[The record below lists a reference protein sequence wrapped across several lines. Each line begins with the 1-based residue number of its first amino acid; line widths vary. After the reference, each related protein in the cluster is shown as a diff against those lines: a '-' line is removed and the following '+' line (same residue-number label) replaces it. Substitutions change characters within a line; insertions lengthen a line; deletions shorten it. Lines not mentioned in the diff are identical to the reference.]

1 MNIPINIETLLAG
14 KVVESERIEFKK
26 GWNPKTIMRTVSAF
40 ANDFE
45 NLGSGYIVVGIDEDN
60 GMPKRPVFGFSPE
73 QFDRV
78 QKEMLNYCNLIRPAY
93 FPRLSLEE
101 IDGKHVLLIWVTAGS
116 NRPYESPK
124 DVTSRNKEYV
134 YYIRRY
140 SNTVQANQEQKQE
153 LFSLTANIPFD
164 DRLNTK
170 AVMDDISSSLIL
182 QHLKETGSRFYK
194 ESLKLPHNEVCLQM
208 NLAEGPMEHI
218 FPKNVGLLMFNEHPE
233 KFFPS
238 TQISLVEFPEG
249 VAGKEF
255 IEKNFTGTIQQQLKD
270 AMSYLKSQV
279 IKSKTVKIEG
289 KAQSKTFVNYPFEA
303 IEEALANAVYHKN
316 YEIRE
321 PIEVRVL
328 PNAIEIISF
337 GGPDPSIRVNDLDK
351 GIIRARRYRNRRIGE
366 FLKELN
372 LTEGKGTGIPTIKRA
387 LENNDSPPA
396 KYDTDG
402 DDRRF
407 FLIEIPMHPEFI
419 AQDMGI
425 INGKKEDGDQG
436 KDQDRDQDTI
446 LINKEEEIWN
456 QVRNQVGNQVRNQ
469 VIDRTV
475 TALRYCTKPKTK
487 NEILDV
493 VGLSKQS
500 KYFIENIGPAIEA
513 GLLAMT
519 IPDKPTSRN
528 QKYITTEKGEKIIGK
543 QK

>member
-1 MNIPINIETLLAG
+1 MNIPINIEILLAG
-14 KVVESERIEFKK
+14 KVVESERIEYKK
-26 GWNPKTIMRTVSAF
+26 GWNPKTIMRTISAF

-45 NLGSGYIVVGIDEDN
+45 NLGSGYIVVGIDEEN
-60 GMPKRPVFGFSPE
+60 GIPKRPVFGFSPK
-73 QFDRV
+73 QFDKV

-116 NRPYESPK
+116 NRPYEVPK
-124 DVTSRNKEYV
+124 DVTSKNKEYI

-140 SNTVQANQEQKQE
+140 SSTVQANAEQRQE

-164 DRLNTK
+164 DRLNTRIGI
-170 AVMDDISSSLIL
+170 DDISPFLIR
-182 QHLKETGSRFYK
+182 QHLKDIGSRFYD
-194 ESLKLPHNEVCLQM
+194 ESLKLSHNEVCLQM
-208 NLAEGPMEHI
+208 NLAEGPKEHI

-238 TQISLVEFPEG
+238 TQISLTEFPESLD
-249 VAGKEF
+249 GKVF
-255 IEKNFTGTIQQQLKD
+255 IEKTFTGTIQQQLKD
-270 AMSYLKSQV
+270 AMSYLKSQI

-289 KAQSKTFVNYPFEA
+289 KAQSITFDNYPFEA

-328 PNAIEIISF
+328 PDAIEIISF
-337 GGPDPSIRVNDLDK
+337 GGPDPSVRISDLDK

-387 LENNDSPPA
+387 LKNNGSPPA

-407 FLIEIPMHPEFI
+407 FLIEIPVHPKFK
-419 AQDMGI
+419 AQDTDM
-425 INGKKEDGDQG
+425 INGEKEDRDQG
-436 KDQDRDQDTI
+436 KDQGRDQDTD
-446 LINKEEEIWN
+446 LINREKEICD
-456 QVRNQVGNQVRNQ
+456 QVMNQVGDQIRDQ
-469 VIDRTV
+469 AIERIIKT
-475 TALRYCTKPKTK
+475 LRFCFEPKTK
-487 NEILDV
+487 REVLDNLNLTNKSTNFKFNV
-493 VGLSKQS
+493 L
-500 KYFIENIGPAIEA
+500 PAIEVK
-513 GLLAMT
+513 LLEMT
-519 IPDKPTSRN
+519 IPDNPNSMH
-528 QKYITTEKGEKIIGK
+528 QKYITTDKGKKIIGFE
-543 QK
+543 